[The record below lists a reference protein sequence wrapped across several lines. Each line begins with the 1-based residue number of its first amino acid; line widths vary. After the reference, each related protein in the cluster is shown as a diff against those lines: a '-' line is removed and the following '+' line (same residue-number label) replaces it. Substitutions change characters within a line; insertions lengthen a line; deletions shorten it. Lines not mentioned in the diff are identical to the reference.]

1 MSRERR
7 PPLVN
12 LVAMTRPVVGYAADL
27 PSGHVIRRHR
37 HAAGQLIY
45 AASGV
50 MTVTTAAGCWVVP
63 PERAVWVPPGVVHG
77 IRMTGLVRM
86 RTLYLDGAAVAGLPT
101 APAVVQVR
109 PLLRELIVA
118 VVGFRQ
124 PYVPDGP
131 EARIVAVLLDE
142 IEVARTAPLHLPIP
156 RDPRLLAITERLLV
170 DPADRRPLGAWAR
183 TAGASSRTLAR
194 LFRRE
199 TGLGFAHWRQ
209 EARLLRAL
217 ERLATGEQV
226 TTVALDLGYDGPSA
240 FITMFRSRLGTT
252 PGRYFVAGQPAER
265 GRPGLAYARGQRK
278 RAESPILRRKLTRSR
293 D

>member
-1 MSRERR
+1 
-7 PPLVN
+7 
-12 LVAMTRPVVGYAADL
+12 MTRPVVGYAADF

-50 MTVTTAAGCWVVP
+50 MTVMTAAGRWVVP
-63 PERAVWVPPGVVHG
+63 PERAVWVPPRVPHA

-86 RTLYLDGAAVAGLPT
+86 RTLYLDGPAVSGLPT
-101 APAVVQVR
+101 APAVVHVR

-124 PYVPDGP
+124 PYAADGP
-131 EARIVAVLLDE
+131 EARVVAVLLDE
-142 IEVARTAPLHLPIP
+142 IDVARTAPLHLPMP
-156 RDPRLLAITERLLV
+156 RDRRLLAITERLLA
-170 DPADRRPLGAWAR
+170 DPADKRPLGAWAR
-183 TAGASSRTLAR
+183 TAGASTRTLAR
-194 LFRRE
+194 LFRSE

-217 ERLATGEQV
+217 ERLAAGEQV

-252 PGRYFVAGQPAER
+252 PGRYFVADAPPKRA
-265 GRPGLAYARGQRK
+265 RPGQSYARGQRK
-278 RAESPILRRKLTRSR
+278 RADSPILRRKLTRSG